1 LNEEKSVIL
10 VVDDERDHADGIV
23 EALEKLPV
31 KAVAVYNGKDALEI
45 VRNQQVD
52 VVVTDLKLGSDFDG
66 LAILEEAKK
75 HNSRTEVILITAYAT
90 IDTCK
95 QALRRGAYDYL
106 VKPIDIDQLRTL
118 VSQASRKARLPIV
131 PHKGNLYYRMRY
143 GGQASDASVRQAK
156 DDKTNQEEFE
166 FKGVRGTNP
175 AMKGIFDVLRR
186 VAPTNISVLIE
197 GESGTGK
204 ELLARAIHNNSPR
217 WNKPFRP
224 VNCAGLTETLLESE
238 LFGHAKGAF
247 TGAAG
252 DRKGLFEI
260 ADKGTLLLD
269 EIGDMP
275 LNMQA
280 KLLRVIEDGVVIP
293 VGSNKPT
300 VVDVRIISA
309 TNHDLTKLIEEKKFR
324 QDLYFRIKG
333 VNITLPALRERTE
346 DIPAL
351 VEFFLSQA
359 ASETGSKVTGIT
371 DTAMAALCSFDWPG
385 NIRQL
390 RNSVRTMVVMCDRD
404 KIDMADIP
412 PEIAH
417 RPQLPP
423 FLLSPESR
431 GAALGPST
439 SLKTVLAGMSLNE
452 LEKQAIVETLTKT
465 QGNREKAA
473 KILGIGERT
482 LYRKIKEYNL

>member
-1 LNEEKSVIL
+1 LKVDKGIIL

-23 EALEKLPV
+23 EALEKMPV
-31 KAVAVYNGKDALEI
+31 KAIAVYSGKDALEI
-45 VRNQQVD
+45 VRQQRVD
-52 VVVTDLKLGSDFDG
+52 VVVTDLKLNSDVDG
-66 LAILEEAKK
+66 LAILEEAKR
-75 HNSRTEVILITAYAT
+75 HNDNTEVILITAYAT
-90 IDTCK
+90 IDNCK
-95 QALRRGAYDYL
+95 EAIRRGAYDYL

-118 VSQASRKARLPIV
+118 VGQAARKAWAAPRLWR
-131 PHKGNLYYRMRY
+131 G
-143 GGQASDASVRQAK
+143 
-156 DDKTNQEEFE
+156 KTEKIEAEEFQFE
-166 FKGVRGTNP
+166 GVRGTSP
-175 AMKGIFDVLRR
+175 AMKGIFEVLKR

-197 GESGTGK
+197 GQSGTGK

-217 WNKPFRP
+217 RDKPFRP
-224 VNCAGLTETLLESE
+224 INCAGLSETLLESE
-238 LFGHAKGAF
+238 LFGHVKGAF
-247 TGAAG
+247 TGASS

-260 ADKGTLLLD
+260 ANKGTLLLD

-293 VGSNKPT
+293 VGSNTPT

-333 VNITLPALRERTE
+333 VNITLPALRDRAE

-351 VEFFLSQA
+351 VEYFLKEA
-359 ASETGSKVTGIT
+359 VAEIGSKVAGIT
-371 DTAMAALCSFDWPG
+371 DAAMSVLVGYDWPG

-390 RNSVRTMVVMCDRD
+390 KNCIRTMVVMCDGD
-404 KIDMADIP
+404 KLDVADIP
-412 PEIAH
+412 PEIH
-417 RPQLPP
+417 QVRQLAAG
-423 FLLSPESR
+423 R
-431 GAALGPST
+431 GATST
-439 SLKTVLAGMSLNE
+439 LAGVSLNE
-452 LEKQAIVETLTKT
+452 LEKQAIIDTLAKT
-465 QGNREKAA
+465 EGNREKAA